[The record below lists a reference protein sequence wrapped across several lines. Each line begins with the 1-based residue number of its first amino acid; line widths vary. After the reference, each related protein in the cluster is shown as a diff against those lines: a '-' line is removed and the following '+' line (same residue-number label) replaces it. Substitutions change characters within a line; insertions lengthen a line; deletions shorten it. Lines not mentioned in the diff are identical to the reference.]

1 MKLVR
6 VALVALAMV
15 VFAGTALAQNRTAT
29 DPEKLQVTQALNK
42 DGYTMVEE
50 VQVDNDQFTAFA
62 KTKDGKNVKVRMD
75 MNSMKVLKVEPVTM
89 KP

>member
-6 VALVALAMV
+6 VAFVALAIL
-15 VFAGTALAQNRTAT
+15 ALGGTALAESRTAT

-42 DGYTMVEE
+42 DGYTMVEQ

-62 KTKDGKNVKVRMD
+62 KTKDGKDVKVKLD
-75 MNSMKVLKVEPVTM
+75 MNSLKVLKVEPVTL
-89 KP
+89 K